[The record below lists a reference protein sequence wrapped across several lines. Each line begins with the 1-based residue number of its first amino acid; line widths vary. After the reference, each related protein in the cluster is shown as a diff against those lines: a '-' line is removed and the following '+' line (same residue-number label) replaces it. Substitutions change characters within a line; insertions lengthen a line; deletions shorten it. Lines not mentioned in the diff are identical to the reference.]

1 MISLTPAAA
10 RQIHAAF
17 EDSDAEQPV
26 LRIAAHLGADGE
38 LEFGLG
44 FDELREG
51 DLSVED
57 KGIELL
63 IGPPSQALLA
73 DTLLDFVEH
82 APGQFGF
89 TLQPL
94 ELEAESTGSSG
105 CGGQT
110 IGVPPAGT
118 TCGSGACNRCGG
130 A

>member
-17 EDSDAEQPV
+17 EDSDAESPV
-26 LRIAAHLGADGE
+26 LRIAAHLNTDGS

-63 IGPPSQALLA
+63 IGRPSQELLA
-73 DTLLDFVEH
+73 DTVLDFVEL
-82 APGQFGF
+82 AAGQFGF
-89 TLQPL
+89 TLQPQ
-94 ELEAESTGSSG
+94 EEEAAA
-105 CGGQT
+105 
-110 IGVPPAGT
+110 PAAGAG
-118 TCGSGACNRCGG
+118 CGSGGCSRCGG
-130 A
+130 AA